1 MLHRNIDTEGAGEQ
15 YRGGDPSKPMS
26 APSTAERELQELTQF
41 MHLMPLAVARFGEA
55 GGMESFN
62 PAAARLLRS
71 LDIVATGAELP
82 VILDR
87 LGPGLADLWRASAG
101 RVGAIIPAH
110 TCTALSGKGPA
121 MHLLL
126 RVLRPDQRCTM
137 ITLDDLTAMVEQSR
151 ELDRHR
157 RRAEVV
163 LEHIQGYCVALL
175 DQSGKVTEW
184 NPSIGRF
191 FGVAANAIVGRP
203 LWEFV
208 TASSGERTS
217 FHDFLDVR
225 NAIVRQ
231 GWCRV
236 DASWSKI
243 GGQEMWGDCVVAP
256 VVEADGSTGGYV
268 AVIRDITV
276 EHISTQELIDA
287 ALTDPLTG
295 LYNRRGLEGRSEAL
309 HFRPAGAQFDQVWI
323 MLDVD
328 SFKAVNDTYGHEA
341 GDEVLRT
348 VAEALRVTAR
358 GADILA
364 RLGGDEF
371 VLVLP
376 DTSTELAMRIAERLR
391 AAIEAAS
398 TEVDGK
404 AIRVTGSFG
413 IAQRALQETLPEV
426 LERADAALYASKK
439 GGRNRVTI
447 SERSC

>member
-1 MLHRNIDTEGAGEQ
+1 
-15 YRGGDPSKPMS
+15 MS
-26 APSTAERELQELTQF
+26 APTTAEREHQELAQF
-41 MHLMPLAVARFGEA
+41 VYLMPLAVARFGES
-55 GGMESFN
+55 GVMESFN
-62 PAAARLLRS
+62 PAAARLLRG
-71 LDIVATGAELP
+71 LDIAAAGADLHG
-82 VILDR
+82 ILDR
-87 LGPGLADLWRASAG
+87 LGPGLSDRWRASAG
-101 RVGAIIPAH
+101 RVGVVIPAH
-110 TCTALSGKGPA
+110 DCTVLPGKGPA
-121 MHLLL
+121 VHLLL

-137 ITLDDLTAMVEQSR
+137 ITLDDLTPLVEQGR
-151 ELDRHR
+151 ELDRQR

-163 LEHIQGYCVALL
+163 LEHIPGYCVALL

-184 NPSIGRF
+184 NLSIGRF
-191 FGVAANAIVGRP
+191 FGVSANAMVGRP
-203 LWEFV
+203 LWELL
-208 TASSGERTS
+208 TATSGEPSS
-217 FHDFLDVR
+217 FRDFLDVR
-225 NAIVRQ
+225 NLIARQ

-236 DASWSKI
+236 DASWRKH

-256 VVEADGSTGGYV
+256 VVEADGSIGGYV

-309 HFRPAGAQFDQVWI
+309 HSRPGGAQFDQVWI

-328 SFKAVNDTYGHEA
+328 SFKGINDTHGHEA

-348 VAEALRVTAR
+348 VAEALRATAR

-376 DTSTELAMRIAERLR
+376 DTSTELALRIAERLR
-391 AAIEAAS
+391 TAIESAS
-398 TEVDGK
+398 TTVDGRV
-404 AIRVTGSFG
+404 IRVTGSFG
-413 IAQRALQETLPEV
+413 IAQRAVQDTLPEV

-447 SERSC
+447 AERSC